1 MNTSRRALLALAV
14 LPAFAGCRTVYY
26 TAMEKVGFEKRDLLR
41 RAVKAARGEQQ
52 DAGKQY
58 QDALQQLQA
67 IYGRSGSNLEKA
79 YDKLKAE
86 YESCAADTKAV
97 QGRIKEMDR
106 VASDLFR
113 EWEGEIRQMDDATL
127 SSSSRDKLAQTKT
140 NFANV
145 SSALH
150 RSYEAM
156 PPVLKKLQD
165 HVLYLKHNLNA
176 EALGSLRG
184 RAQEIEGDIQSLLTR
199 MNAAIAEADGFV
211 KTLK

>member
-1 MNTSRRALLALAV
+1 MNTTRRTFLTLAA
-14 LPAFAGCRTVYY
+14 LPAISSCRTVYY

-52 DAGKQY
+52 DASKQY
-58 QDALQQLQA
+58 KDALTQLQA

-79 YDKLKAE
+79 YDKLSAE
-86 YESCAADTKAV
+86 YDACAAATKTV
-97 QGRIKEMDR
+97 QSRIKEMDR

-113 EWEGEIRQMDDATL
+113 EWEGEIRQMNDTDLA
-127 SSSSRDKLAQTKT
+127 SSSRDKLANTR
-140 NFANV
+140 NRFAEV

-156 PPVLKKLQD
+156 PPVLKKLND

-176 EALGSLRG
+176 EALGALQG
-184 RAQEIEGDIQSLLTR
+184 RADEIEGDIQALLNR
-199 MNAAIAEADGFV
+199 MNTAIAEADGFA